1 MSNEQ
6 SRPDNNSQMSKN
18 FLQIVYVYESREV
31 NVWLGVAFT
40 IKGKCLH
47 SCALT
52 YFISWALGH
61 TDKTYTQQIV
71 SYINC
76 QLVQLRWIG
85 RCKQHG
91 SMDGKVG
98 LSVGYA
104 TILVQ
109 PEIFA

>member
-31 NVWLGVAFT
+31 NVWLGVALFT

-52 YFISWALGH
+52 YLIS
-61 TDKTYTQQIV
+61 
-71 SYINC
+71 
-76 QLVQLRWIG
+76 
-85 RCKQHG
+85 
-91 SMDGKVG
+91 
-98 LSVGYA
+98 
-104 TILVQ
+104 
-109 PEIFA
+109 